1 MKEWIVGP
9 ILFNIFSN
17 DLFYWVK
24 NLELHNF
31 VDDNIISTVELSIEK
46 LLETLERES
55 QIATN

>member
-9 ILFNIFSN
+9 ILFNIFIN

-31 VDDNIISTVELSIEK
+31 VDDNIISTVELSIKE

>member
-9 ILFNIFSN
+9 ILFNIFIN
-17 DLFYWVK
+17 NLFYWVK

>member
-9 ILFNIFSN
+9 ILFNIFIN

-46 LLETLERES
+46 LSETLERES

>member
-9 ILFNIFSN
+9 ILFNIFIN